1 MLESGKILNLREIYE
16 LLYSHYGDLGWWPAD
31 NDEEII
37 IGSVLTQNTSWKN
50 VEIALRRMK
59 DYQILGLSE
68 ICGSNMDTIKKAI
81 MPSGFYNRKAM
92 TLKRLSAGIIER
104 FGSLEAMKRQ
114 TAIDV
119 ANFLRSIHGIGPETR
134 DDILLY
140 ALGFPAFIID
150 SYTTRIFTRFTGKE
164 KYQHDLLMGKV
175 PISDIG
181 LNVDELK
188 NIHAML
194 VLTAKEH
201 CRKIPVCKGCPLET
215 KCSFAL
221 EKEK

>member
-1 MLESGKILNLREIYE
+1 LLESGKILNLREIYE

-104 FGSLEAMKRQ
+104 FGSVEAMKRQ

-119 ANFLRSIHGIGPETR
+119 TTFLRSIHGIGPETR

>member
-1 MLESGKILNLREIYE
+1 MNLLEIYE
-16 LLYSHYGDLGWWPAD
+16 LLYRHYGDLGWWPAD
-31 NDEEII
+31 NEEEII
-37 IGSVLTQNTSWKN
+37 IGAVLTQNTSWKN

-59 DYQILGLSE
+59 DYQILGITE
-68 ICGSNMDTIKKAI
+68 IYKSNEATIKKAI
-81 MPSGFYNRKAM
+81 MPSGFYNRKTM
-92 TLKRLSAGIIER
+92 TLKQLSAGIIER
-104 FGSLEAMKRQ
+104 FGSVGAMKKQ

-119 ANFLRSIHGIGPETR
+119 TNFLGSIHGIGPETR

-164 KYQHDLLMGKV
+164 KYQHDLLIGKV
-175 PISDIG
+175 PPGDIA

-188 NIHAML
+188 NVHAML

-201 CRKIPVCKGCPLET
+201 CRKKPVCGGCPLET

>member
-1 MLESGKILNLREIYE
+1 MNLREIYE

-68 ICGSNMDTIKKAI
+68 ICESNVDTIKKAI

-104 FGSLEAMKRQ
+104 FGSLEAMKKQ
-114 TAIDV
+114 SAIDV

>member
-1 MLESGKILNLREIYE
+1 MNLLEIYE
-16 LLYSHYGDLGWWPAD
+16 LLYRHYGDLGWWPAD

-37 IGSVLTQNTSWKN
+37 IGAVLTQNTSWKN

-119 ANFLRSIHGIGPETR
+119 TTFLRSIHGIGPETR

>member
-1 MLESGKILNLREIYE
+1 MNLREIYE

-31 NDEEII
+31 NEEEIM
-37 IGSVLTQNTSWKN
+37 IGAVLTQNTSWKN

-59 DYQILGLSE
+59 EDRILGIAE
-68 ICGSNMDTIKKAI
+68 IYNSDEDGLRSAIKS
-81 MPSGFYNRKAM
+81 SGFYNRKAS
-92 TLKRLSAGIIER
+92 TLKQLSTGIIER
-104 FGSLEAMKRQ
+104 FGNVDVMKRQ
-114 TAIDV
+114 SAKDV
-119 ANFLRSIHGIGPETR
+119 ANFLGSIHGIGPETR

-140 ALGFPAFIID
+140 ALDFPAFIVD
-150 SYTTRIFTRFTGKE
+150 SYTTRIFTRFYGKE
-164 KYQHDLLMGKV
+164 QNQHDLLAGKV
-175 PISDIG
+175 PVGDMA
-181 LNVDELK
+181 LNIEELK

-201 CRKIPVCKGCPLET
+201 CRKKPVCAGCPLET

>member
-1 MLESGKILNLREIYE
+1 MNLLEIYE
-16 LLYSHYGDLGWWPAD
+16 LLYRHFGDLGWWPAD

-37 IGSVLTQNTSWKN
+37 IGAVLTQNTSWKN

-59 DYQILGLSE
+59 EYQILGIAE
-68 ICGSNMDTIKKAI
+68 IYKSNEETIKKAI
-81 MPSGFYNRKAM
+81 MPSGFYNRKAT
-92 TLKRLSAGIIER
+92 TLKQLSAGIIER
-104 FGSLEAMKRQ
+104 FGSVEAMKKQ

-119 ANFLRSIHGIGPETR
+119 TNFLRSIHGIGPETR

-164 KYQHDLLMGKV
+164 KYQHDLLAGKV
-175 PISDIG
+175 PLSDLA
-181 LNVDELK
+181 LNIEELK
-188 NIHAML
+188 NVHAML

-201 CRKIPVCKGCPLET
+201 CRKNPVCRGCPMET

>member
-1 MLESGKILNLREIYE
+1 MNIREIYE

-59 DYQILGLSE
+59 DYQILGILE
-68 ICGSNMDTIKKAI
+68 ICRSNEDTIKEAI

-92 TLKRLSAGIIER
+92 TLKRLSSGIIER
-104 FGSLEAMKRQ
+104 FGSVEAMKKKS
-114 TAIDV
+114 ALDV

-150 SYTTRIFTRFTGKE
+150 SYTTRIFTRFTRKE
-164 KYQHDLLMGKV
+164 KYQHDLLIGKV
-175 PISDIG
+175 PIGDIA
-181 LNVDELK
+181 LNVEELK

-201 CRKIPVCKGCPLET
+201 CRKKPVCKGCPLET

>member
-1 MLESGKILNLREIYE
+1 MNLREIYE

-104 FGSLEAMKRQ
+104 FGSVEAMKRQ

-119 ANFLRSIHGIGPETR
+119 TTFLRSIHGIGPETR

-175 PISDIG
+175 PISEIC
-181 LNVDELK
+181 LNVEELK

>member
-1 MLESGKILNLREIYE
+1 MNIREIYE

-37 IGSVLTQNTSWKN
+37 IASVLTQNTSWKN

-59 DYQILGLSE
+59 DYQVLGILE
-68 ICGSNMDTIKKAI
+68 ICRSNEDTIKEAI

-92 TLKRLSAGIIER
+92 TLKRLSSGIIER
-104 FGSLEAMKRQ
+104 FGSVEAMKKKS
-114 TAIDV
+114 ALDV

-164 KYQHDLLMGKV
+164 KYQHDLLIGKV
-175 PISDIG
+175 PIGDIA
-181 LNVDELK
+181 LNVEELK

-201 CRKIPVCKGCPLET
+201 CRKKPVCKGCPLET

>member
-119 ANFLRSIHGIGPETR
+119 TTFLRSIHGIGPETR

>member
-1 MLESGKILNLREIYE
+1 MNLREIYE

-104 FGSLEAMKRQ
+104 FGSLEAMKKQ
-114 TAIDV
+114 SAIDV

>member
-104 FGSLEAMKRQ
+104 FGSLEAMKKQ
-114 TAIDV
+114 SAIDV

>member
-1 MLESGKILNLREIYE
+1 LLESGKILNLREIYE

-119 ANFLRSIHGIGPETR
+119 TTFLRSIHGIGPETR

>member
-1 MLESGKILNLREIYE
+1 MNIREIYE

-37 IGSVLTQNTSWKN
+37 IGAVLTQNTSWKN

-59 DYQILGLSE
+59 DYQILGISE
-68 ICGSNMDTIKKAI
+68 ICKSSEDTIKKAI

-92 TLKRLSAGIIER
+92 TLKRLSSGIIER
-104 FGSLEAMKRQ
+104 FGSVEAMKKQ
-114 TAIDV
+114 SAMDV
-119 ANFLRSIHGIGPETR
+119 ANFLGSIHGIGPETR

-150 SYTTRIFTRFTGKE
+150 SYTTRIFSRFTGKE
-164 KYQHDLLMGKV
+164 KYQHDLLTGRV
-175 PISDIG
+175 PIGDIP
-181 LNVDELK
+181 LNVEELK

-201 CRKIPVCKGCPLET
+201 CRKKPVCGGCPLET